1 MMNSNEGKIEMCGGI
16 PLNGIISISGAK
28 NAALPIMVAS
38 LLTKDDVVL
47 NNVPKLHDVENM
59 ANIMRQLGAQIDYR
73 DNIMRIRKGNIDPN
87 ALSKTSLTR
96 EIRYSIHLIGSLLH
110 IAPKIRISLPGGC
123 KIGTRRIDSHIFGLE
138 KLGAT
143 VTVGEDS
150 IEAVAD
156 RLRGSN
162 MEFEYPSVGA
172 TENVMMAA
180 CMAEGETTIKN
191 VAKEPEIVDLA
202 NFLNSMGADIKGAG
216 SGVLKITGVDELS
229 GVEHFLIPDRIE
241 TGTYLV
247 AAAITKGD
255 IVVKN
260 TDLSLL
266 ENVVDTLRDIGVE
279 IDESDNG
286 VHVTSS
292 GVFTPTD
299 IVTEV
304 YPGFP
309 TDMQPII
316 SSLLAV
322 SNGESV
328 ITEKIFDQ
336 RFNHVPELNK
346 MGANIR
352 VDGESIIISGVKQLH
367 GKDVESIDIRSGG
380 GLILAGLQANGVTR
394 ISGIKQIFRG
404 YEKPIEKLRGIGAD
418 ISFVE

>member
-1 MMNSNEGKIEMCGGI
+1 MMNSDEGRIEIRGGKQLKGNI
-16 PLNGIISISGAK
+16 YISGAK

-38 LLTKDDVVL
+38 LLTKDDIVL
-47 NNVPKLHDVENM
+47 KNVPRLHDVENM
-59 ANIMRQLGAQIDYR
+59 ANILRQLGVQIDYR
-73 DNIMRIRKGNIDPN
+73 DNIMRIRKGHINSN
-87 ALSKTSLTR
+87 ALSNTSLTR
-96 EIRYSIHLIGSLLH
+96 EIRYSIHLIGTLLH
-110 IAPKIRISLPGGC
+110 HAPKIRISLPGGC
-123 KIGTRRIDSHIFGLE
+123 RIGTRRIDSHILGLE

-156 RLRGSN
+156 RLIGSN

-172 TENVMMAA
+172 TENIMMAA

-202 NFLNSMGADIKGAG
+202 NFLNSMGADVKGAG
-216 SGVLKITGVDELS
+216 SGVLEITGVDELS
-229 GVEHFLIPDRIE
+229 SCEHSLIPDRIE

-279 IDESDNG
+279 IDESDNDI
-286 VHVTSS
+286 HVTSS
-292 GVFTPTD
+292 GAFT
-299 IVTEV
+299 
-304 YPGFP
+304 P

-316 SSLLAV
+316 SSFLAV

-328 ITEKIFDQ
+328 ITEKIFDK

-346 MGANIR
+346 MGANIH
-352 VDGESIIISGVKQLH
+352 VDGESIIISGVKQLQ
-367 GKDVESIDIRSGG
+367 GKNVVSLDIRSGG
-380 GLILAGLQANGVTR
+380 GLILAGLQATGVTR

-418 ISFVE
+418 ISLVE